1 MKNVLLYIKYVY
13 YTFIYTYIY
22 IYIKTASNNIITN
35 NNNYN
40 EPLHSL

>member
-1 MKNVLLYIKYVY
+1 MFIIHLYTHI
-13 YTFIYTYIY
+13 YIY